1 MEAVIL
7 KHFGGIENLQLADTP
22 SPVPAEGEVLVS
34 VRAISINPVDVK
46 TRKGGTPL
54 AAALEKTPP
63 VILGWD
69 IAGIVE
75 ESLSPSF
82 KAGEQVFGMVN
93 FPGAGKAYA
102 THVSA
107 PADQLAR
114 IPGNVTFPEAAAAS
128 LAALTAWQALVEHA
142 GVKKGDRVLVHAG
155 SGGVGHFAIQIARSL
170 GAYVITTASFR
181 NHSFVKSLGADEAID
196 YTSMPFEEATG
207 GIDVVLD
214 ALGGDYIDRSLKTMN
229 PGATIVS
236 LPSSRNTQVAAK
248 AEALGMKG
256 ISMMVKSNGRDM
268 QALARLLESGEIKSH
283 IAQIFPLADM
293 GAAHLEMETGR
304 VKGKLVVVP

>member
-7 KHFGGIENLQLADTP
+7 KHFGGVENLQLADI
-22 SPVPAEGEVLVS
+22 SIPAPQAGELLIS

-54 AAALEKTPP
+54 AQTLEKMPP

-82 KAGEQVFGMVN
+82 KAGQQVFGMVN
-93 FPGAGKAYA
+93 FPGAGRAYA
-102 THVSA
+102 THVTA

-114 IPGNVTFPEAAAAS
+114 IPGNITFPEAAAAS

-142 GVKKGDRVLVHAG
+142 GVKKGDRVLIHAG

-170 GAYVITTASFR
+170 GAYVITTASAR
-181 NHSFVKSLGADEAID
+181 NHLFVKSVGADEAID
-196 YTSMPFEEATG
+196 YTSTPFEEATG
-207 GIDVVLD
+207 DIDVVLD
-214 ALGGDYIDRSLKTMN
+214 TIGGDYIDRSLKTML

-236 LPSSRNTQVAAK
+236 LPSSRNTQVSEK
-248 AEALGMKG
+248 AGALGMRG
-256 ISMMVKSNGRDM
+256 VSMMVKSNGHDM

-304 VKGKLVVVP
+304 VKGKLVLIP